1 MRVQEGAMNLGH
13 RWSVEAGNDKE
24 MDSPK
29 ALPRRV
35 SPADALTLTSET
47 DVWTSDLQHSK
58 TETPLQNGA
67 AKSTG
72 RCLPRPPVGGL
83 PSQEKQ
89 QASVSP
95 PAPVAVAEAEAKF
108 RAGTGESWGLPS
120 SSCPLVGW
128 RL

>member
-1 MRVQEGAMNLGH
+1 MRVQEGVMNLGH
-13 RWSVEAGNDKE
+13 SWSVEAGKDKE

-58 TETPLQNGA
+58 TEAPLQNSA
-67 AKSTG
+67 AESTG
-72 RCLPRPPVGGL
+72 LCLPQPPVGGL

-95 PAPVAVAEAEAKF
+95 PAPVPVAEAEAKF